1 MVVGTLAIGQTLIIL
16 TSGIDLSVGA
26 VMGLGSVIM
35 TSMAVDYGMH
45 PVLAVL
51 IGFLVCLAFGLINS
65 GLVTMIRLP
74 PFIVTLGTLNIAFAL
89 TRIYTTQTIT
99 GLPPLLL
106 FLGNTFRVGNTAITY
121 GSILMVLL
129 YLFTWFVLRSTPA
142 GRYVYAVG
150 DNPEAARLAGIST
163 TKLLIGVY
171 TVAAFTY
178 AIARKRARELL
189 ESLGVTLSVDTLTG
203 ELSVAEQQLVE
214 IAKALNRQTRILVMD
229 EPSAVLGEKD
239 LEKLFAVVRQ
249 LQANGIGIIYIS
261 HRLKEIFALA
271 DEVTVLKDGRYVDT
285 RRVDAVTMEDLVRLM
300 IGRDLQ
306 DVYPRRKGQ
315 VGDVLL
321 EVNHIN
327 RAGVLNDIS
336 FQLRAGEI
344 VGFAG
349 ITGSGRTELARVIFG
364 ADPYT
369 SGEMRL
375 AGQPYRVHSPADAI
389 RHGVALVTEDRKRQ
403 GLLLKLSV
411 TINTTISGLKKLC
424 RLNLIRLRDEL
435 SLVQNYIRQLSIKTP
450 GPNFLVVNMS
460 GGNQQKVVLARWLSI
475 GTRVFILDE
484 PTRGIDVGSK
494 AEIYQIMA
502 DLADQGVAILMI
514 SSELPEVLGMS
525 DRVLVMREGRIAK
538 ELSRAEASEE
548 VVMSYAVGG
557 AVA

>member
-1 MVVGTLAIGQTLIIL
+1 MTEVNTTPLLEMKGIGKSFPGVKALEGVNLRVRAGQVHALLGENGAGKSTLIKIL
-16 TSGIDLSVGA
+16 SGAYVKDEGQIFWEGQPVA
-26 VMGLGSVIM
+26 V
-35 TSMAVDYGMH
+35 
-45 PVLAVL
+45 
-51 IGFLVCLAFGLINS
+51 NS
-65 GLVTMIRLP
+65 P
-74 PFIVTLGTLNIAFAL
+74 QDAQAL
-89 TRIYTTQTIT
+89 
-99 GLPPLLL
+99 
-106 FLGNTFRVGNTAITY
+106 
-121 GSILMVLL
+121 
-129 YLFTWFVLRSTPA
+129 
-142 GRYVYAVG
+142 
-150 DNPEAARLAGIST
+150 GIST
-163 TKLLIGVY
+163 IYQEFNLAPHLTIAENIFLGHLPMKGLLVDWAY
-171 TVAAFTY
+171 
-178 AIARKRARELL
+178 ARKRARELL

-285 RRVDAVTMEDLVRLM
+285 RRVDEVTMEDLVRLM

-411 TINTTISGLKKLC
+411 TINTTISGLKQLC

-435 SLVQNYIRQLSIKTP
+435 TLVQNYIRQLSIKTP